1 MIESHVSRDFNR
13 SAADD
18 KKIEIHTEQL
28 IPSRNGCPEMYIL
41 SKDNKLC
48 YFIAKTHVK
57 GATIGFR
64 RLPYVI
70 DALLVNKSDAVQ
82 FCKFPPC
89 CQHNFYAVRHC
100 FFTKMSIGLQ
110 GMGSQY

>member
-28 IPSRNGCPEMYIL
+28 IPSRNGCPEMYTL

-48 YFIAKTHVK
+48 YFIAKTYVK
-57 GATIGFR
+57 GATIGSR
-64 RLPYVI
+64 RLPDSI
-70 DALLVNKSDAVQ
+70 DAVLVNKSDAVQ
-82 FCKFPPC
+82 ICKFHSNGTLPYGKLKNP
-89 CQHNFYAVRHC
+89 HFALLFY
-100 FFTKMSIGLQ
+100 F
-110 GMGSQY
+110 

>member
-1 MIESHVSRDFNR
+1 MIESHVSRDFNG

-28 IPSRNGCPEMYIL
+28 IPSSNGCPEMYTL

-82 FCKFPPC
+82 FCKFHSNGTLPYGKLKNPLFALL
-89 CQHNFYAVRHC
+89 FY
-100 FFTKMSIGLQ
+100 FLKIEIN
-110 GMGSQY
+110 